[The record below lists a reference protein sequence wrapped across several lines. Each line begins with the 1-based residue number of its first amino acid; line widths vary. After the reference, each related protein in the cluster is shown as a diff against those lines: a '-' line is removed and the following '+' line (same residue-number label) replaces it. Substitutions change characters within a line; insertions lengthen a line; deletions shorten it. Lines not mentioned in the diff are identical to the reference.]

1 MLLLYFMVGASLA
14 VPEITLVMQY
24 PKLYELMKR
33 NKIFEISF
41 SLGLGIILSLAMGI
55 DSGVTFAIGNMF
67 GTMITKAIYGLKLI
81 ERSRAVKKSY
91 VHRKQQAE
99 EILDTLSD
107 LVRIIRAIISFPRR
121 VIRDA
126 LLGLNTIAK
135 LFHR

>member
-1 MLLLYFMVGASLA
+1 MLFLYFMVGIALA
-14 VPEITLVMQY
+14 IPEITIVMQF
-24 PKLYELMKR
+24 PKLYALMK
-33 NKIFEISF
+33 KYPIFEITF
-41 SLGLGIILSLAMGI
+41 SLGLGVLVAWAMGI
-55 DSGVTFAIGNMF
+55 EGGVTFAVGNVF
-67 GTMITKAIYGLKLI
+67 GTMVTKAIYSLRLI
-81 ERSRAVKKSY
+81 ERCRNTKQAY
-91 VHRKQQAE
+91 AHRKQQAA